1 MQKKYIVL
9 DVTQRT
15 YNNNVFSQL
24 FQLYQCT
31 CVFQAVIWRSW
42 CLLQMFEIIRGS
54 EAASHWPT
62 VEAALFVMSSVA
74 RHIEAY
80 VDYVTLRADSME

>member
-24 FQLYQCT
+24 FQL
-31 CVFQAVIWRSW
+31 
-42 CLLQMFEIIRGS
+42 
-54 EAASHWPT
+54 
-62 VEAALFVMSSVA
+62 
-74 RHIEAY
+74 
-80 VDYVTLRADSME
+80 